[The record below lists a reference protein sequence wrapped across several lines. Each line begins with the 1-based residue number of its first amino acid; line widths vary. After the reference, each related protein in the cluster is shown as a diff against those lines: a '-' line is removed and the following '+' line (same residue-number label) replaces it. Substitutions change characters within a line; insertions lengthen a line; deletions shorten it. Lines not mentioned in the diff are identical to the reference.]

1 MKVSNFNTSK
11 LTNHEVYK
19 KLVLTIFTEPIMHPV
34 YPPKLCITIVFD
46 FSWDDCN
53 NQEKLETMVM

>member
-1 MKVSNFNTSK
+1 MKMSK

-19 KLVLTIFTEPIMHPV
+19 KQVLTIFTEPIMHPV
-34 YPPKLCITIVFD
+34 YYPKFCITIVFD

-53 NQEKLETMVM
+53 TQGKLETMVM